1 MDPTAS
7 GIFCSRMLSM
17 VNSEDVNAI
26 IQAQR
31 HMLDRFEKTNE
42 MLINFN
48 GLSNVRLQQMNDR
61 FLLHTRTLIEMKKD
75 LDSVFRRIR
84 TLKGK
89 IAKQYP
95 NAFSN
100 IAQHRSLY
108 SSTDIREASSLED
121 DDDDFDPVG
130 PSVATTTATS
140 EQSTESCDTSPDII
154 SPTISRCSEE
164 LSQENPDTP
173 TSNSPERAV
182 LLDEGPDSVII

>member
-1 MDPTAS
+1 MVEPTAS
-7 GIFCSRMLSM
+7 GVFCNRMLSM

-48 GLSNVRLQQMNDR
+48 GLSNVRLQQMNER
-61 FLLHTRTLIEMKKD
+61 FLLHTRTLVEMKKD

-95 NAFSN
+95 DAFSN
-100 IAQHRSLY
+100 IHESPIL
-108 SSTDIREASSLED
+108 D
-121 DDDDFDPVG
+121 DDDDEFDPIP
-130 PSVATTTATS
+130 PSVTTVTS
-140 EQSTESCDTSPDII
+140 EQSTESCDTSPDVI
-154 SPTISRCSEE
+154 SPSVSRCSED
-164 LSQENPDTP
+164 LSQEPPDTP
-173 TSNSPERAV
+173 TSDV
-182 LLDEGPDSVII
+182 LETSVLQDEGPDSVPAE